1 VVEQVETAAQ
11 RLRRGLP
18 HAVVAAVGTAAGI
31 GVGVATGRPNWPV
44 YLAVILLGGVL
55 AAAVHARFG
64 FSGTTLGGL
73 VVFALGHVAGGMMPV
88 GDGVLYGVWLIE
100 GVLRFDNLQHAVG
113 FGVVGRAGWELLRR
127 RLPVADP
134 VVAWCVIVS
143 FAVAGGAVNEI
154 IEWVMTLTIPGTD
167 VGGYDNTARDLV
179 ANLMGGVVAAS
190 LTSRRTT
197 L

>member
-1 VVEQVETAAQ
+1 MEQVETAAQ
-11 RLRRGLP
+11 RLRRGFP
-18 HAVVAAVGTAAGI
+18 YAAVAVVGTAAGI
-31 GVGVATGRPNWPV
+31 GIGVATGRPNWPV

-55 AAAVHARFG
+55 AAALHARFG

-73 VVFALGHVAGGMMPV
+73 VVFALGHVAGGMVPA

-100 GVLRFDNLQHAVG
+100 PVLRFDNLQHAVG

-127 RLPVADP
+127 RLPVSDP
-134 VVAWCVIVS
+134 VVAWCLIVS
-143 FAVAGGAVNEI
+143 FAVAAGAVNEI

-179 ANLMGGVVAAS
+179 ANLLGGVAAAS
-190 LTSRRTT
+190 LTGRRTT
-197 L
+197 V